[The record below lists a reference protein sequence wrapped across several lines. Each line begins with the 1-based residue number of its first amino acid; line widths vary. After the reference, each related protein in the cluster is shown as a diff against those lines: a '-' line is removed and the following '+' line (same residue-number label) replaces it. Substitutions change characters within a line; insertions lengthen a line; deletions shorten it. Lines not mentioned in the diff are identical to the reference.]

1 MQDVSKGRE
10 NLKIN
15 KRDILTE
22 IMQLY
27 STLDA
32 MEIIMVAVIIVGLT
46 FIVPAI
52 IDLTS

>member
-1 MQDVSKGRE
+1 MQDVSKGHE

-15 KRDILTE
+15 KRDIFKK

-27 STLDA
+27 SILDA
-32 MEIIMVAVIIVGLT
+32 REIIVVAVITVGLA
-46 FIVPAI
+46 FIVTAI